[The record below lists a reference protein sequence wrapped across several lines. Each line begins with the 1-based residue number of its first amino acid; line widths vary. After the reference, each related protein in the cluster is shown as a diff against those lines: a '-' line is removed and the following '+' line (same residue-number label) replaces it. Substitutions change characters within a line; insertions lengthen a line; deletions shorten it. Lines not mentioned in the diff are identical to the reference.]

1 VIRNESGH
9 GAAGDG
15 HPGARVIWAPVTDR
29 AAPTRQRVV
38 VLAGPSGSG
47 KSRLSTRLHATHG
60 WPIFR
65 LDDFYRDQDDPS
77 MPRSEGLGIIDWDHP
92 DSWDADRAVASLC
105 ELVDTGRTDTPVYDI
120 STSRAI
126 GHHEVTAAATDL
138 VVAEGIFAAEVVD
151 RLRECGVLHS
161 AWCVHH
167 RPAVTFV
174 RRLAR
179 DLKERRKPPL
189 VLVRRGLALMRAEP
203 EIVRRQTALGARPAR
218 PTDIERDLA
227 TAADPVG

>member
-1 VIRNESGH
+1 
-9 GAAGDG
+9 
-15 HPGARVIWAPVTDR
+15 VTDR
-29 AAPTRQRVV
+29 AASDRAAADRAAPDRAASDRRRVV

-47 KSRLSTRLHATHG
+47 KSHLASRLHAAHG

-65 LDDFYRDQDDPS
+65 LDDFYRDEDDPS
-77 MPRSEGLGIIDWDHP
+77 MPRSEDLGIIDWDHP

-120 STSRAI
+120 STSRAV
-126 GHHEVTAAATDL
+126 GHHEVAAGPGDL
-138 VVAEGIFAAEVVD
+138 VIAEGIFAAEVVD

-179 DLKERRKPPL
+179 DLKERRKPP
-189 VLVRRGLALMRAEP
+189 VTLVRRGLALMRAEP
-203 EIVRRQTALGARPAR
+203 EIVRRQTELGAQPAR
-218 PTDIERDLA
+218 ASDLERRLTSLAPTA
-227 TAADPVG
+227 